1 MGKGADFLALPW
13 VKMQLGDLLS
23 QPPYPGTLNL
33 LVGPEIH
40 SLIFARRKSFFC
52 IADPSDPSC
61 PGYLK
66 SILMRTSHRS
76 CESGFLIVPDRS
88 VYEDVLEIVSAV
100 HLRSELGVSD
110 GDRVDLEVDIE

>member
-1 MGKGADFLALPW
+1 MNFLGMPW
-13 VKMQLGDLLS
+13 VQMQIGQLLS

-33 LVGPEIH
+33 RIGPEIH
-40 SLIFARRKSFFC
+40 SLIFSKRKSFYC

-66 SILMRTSHRS
+66 SILMRTSQRS
-76 CESGFLIVPDRS
+76 YEDGFLIVPDRS

-100 HLRSELGVSD
+100 HLRSELGISD
-110 GDRVDLEVDIE
+110 GDRIDLEADIE